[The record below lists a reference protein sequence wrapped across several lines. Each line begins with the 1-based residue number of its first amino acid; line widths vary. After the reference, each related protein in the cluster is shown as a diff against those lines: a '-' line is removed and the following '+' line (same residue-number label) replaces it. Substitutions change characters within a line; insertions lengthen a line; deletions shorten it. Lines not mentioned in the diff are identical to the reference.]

1 MLVFYECDN
10 SFEKAVFVNLHG
22 VLHLVLRAVWMRLAR
37 NKDFGAACFLL
48 EEVLISLYT
57 PVGIAG
63 GNLLLLFNNYA
74 FDSVPLTI
82 KAAKALGL
90 TTR

>member
-1 MLVFYECDN
+1 MACSIWF
-10 SFEKAVFVNLHG
+10 FVPYG
-22 VLHLVLRAVWMRLAR
+22 CALRAIKTL
-37 NKDFGAACFLL
+37 GPACFLL

-63 GNLLLLFNNYA
+63 GNLLLLFNDYA
-74 FDSVPLTI
+74 FDSVPLTV